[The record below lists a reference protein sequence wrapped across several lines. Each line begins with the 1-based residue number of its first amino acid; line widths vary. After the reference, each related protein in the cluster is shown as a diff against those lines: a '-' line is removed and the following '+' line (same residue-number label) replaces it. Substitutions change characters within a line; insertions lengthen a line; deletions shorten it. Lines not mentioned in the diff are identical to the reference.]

1 MNIEQKAT
9 AEQKAIAEQKAT
21 ALTKTLDK
29 VLMSAPPNL
38 RYSAIQEKI
47 ESGERILSK
56 LMLKMDKRIAINV
69 AWEYFNQSPYMWK
82 GHSSKLN
89 IKTTVRTYD
98 EEDGQYPVG
107 TILHYIQDG
116 KTVYCKSTDIN
127 ELGIEVGEQ
136 PIFYYGSFEIDN
148 HNFELCF
155 DRLKEGV
162 IEFKPKQEA
171 SYYNTKNLMHI

>member
-1 MNIEQKAT
+1 
-9 AEQKAIAEQKAT
+9 
-21 ALTKTLDK
+21 
-29 VLMSAPPNL
+29 MSAPPNL
-38 RYSAIQEKI
+38 RYNALQEKI

-69 AWEYFNQSPYMWK
+69 AWEYFNQSPYMWN

-107 TILHYIQDG
+107 TVVHYIQDG
-116 KTVYCKSTDIN
+116 KTAYCKTAYCKTVYCKSTDIN

-136 PIFYYGSFEIDN
+136 PIFYYGSFEINN

-155 DRLKEGV
+155 DRLKEGF
-162 IEFKPKQEA
+162 IEFKPKQDA